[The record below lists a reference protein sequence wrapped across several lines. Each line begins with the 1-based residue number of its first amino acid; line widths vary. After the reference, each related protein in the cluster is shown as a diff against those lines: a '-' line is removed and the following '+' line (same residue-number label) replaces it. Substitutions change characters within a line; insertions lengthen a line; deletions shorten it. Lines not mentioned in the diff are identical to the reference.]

1 MKKIIA
7 MLLVLVMSVTGLVGC
22 GSSNKSGSEAGSTS
36 TSSDSDW
43 AYIQGKGKLTVGI
56 TLFAP
61 MNYYNEK
68 NELVGFD
75 TEMAQAVA
83 KKLGI
88 DVEFSEINW
97 DSKEVE
103 LNSKN
108 IDCLWNGMC
117 ITEERKQNMSVS
129 DSDWAYIQGKGKLTV
144 GITLFAPMNYYNEKN
159 ELVGFDTEMAQAVA
173 KKLGIDVEFSEI
185 NWDSKEVELN
195 SKNIDCLWNGMCIT
209 EERKQNM
216 SVSDPYL
223 YNTQAMVMK
232 KSREKE
238 IMKSVKGLT
247 VTAEQGSTGEG
258 KIDGSI
264 ADDDTVKVSAKD
276 YFKDA
281 NYVASDSM
289 AKALMEVKSGTA
301 DVALVDSVCALGM
314 VGEGTDYEDLVINMD
329 NNFGQQEYGI
339 AFRKGSDV
347 TEKVNQAIKELYED
361 GTVDTIAKK
370 YDLQDMLIK

>member
-36 TSSDSDW
+36 TS
-43 AYIQGKGKLTVGI
+43 
-56 TLFAP
+56 
-61 MNYYNEK
+61 
-68 NELVGFD
+68 
-75 TEMAQAVA
+75 
-83 KKLGI
+83 
-88 DVEFSEINW
+88 
-97 DSKEVE
+97 
-103 LNSKN
+103 
-108 IDCLWNGMC
+108 
-117 ITEERKQNMSVS
+117 S

-281 NYVASDSM
+281 RDPREDEEGLRRDGSARDGAAGGAGVYPQHGGDPP
-289 AKALMEVKSGTA
+289 GTERLE
-301 DVALVDSVCALGM
+301 DHRRVC
-314 VGEGTDYEDLVINMD
+314 
-329 NNFGQQEYGI
+329 QRP
-339 AFRKGSDV
+339 RKV
-347 TEKVNQAIKELYED
+347 
-361 GTVDTIAKK
+361 
-370 YDLQDMLIK
+370 

>member
-1 MKKIIA
+1 MKKITA
-7 MLLVLVMSVTGLVGC
+7 MFLVLVMCISCLAGC
-22 GSSNKSGSEAGSTS
+22 GSSNGSGSESASTS
-36 TSSDSDW
+36 AASAESDW
-43 AYIQGKGKLTVGI
+43 EYVSDKGELTVGI

-61 MNYYNEK
+61 MNYYNDK

-75 TEMAQAVA
+75 TEMAKAVGE
-83 KKLGI
+83 KLGLT
-88 DVEFSEINW
+88 VNFTEINW

-103 LNSKN
+103 LSSKN
-108 IDCLWNGMC
+108 IDCIWNGMC
-117 ITEERKQNMSVS
+117 ITEERKQNMS
-129 DSDWAYIQGKGKLTV
+129 I
-144 GITLFAPMNYYNEKN
+144 
-159 ELVGFDTEMAQAVA
+159 
-173 KKLGIDVEFSEI
+173 
-185 NWDSKEVELN
+185 
-195 SKNIDCLWNGMCIT
+195 
-209 EERKQNM
+209 
-216 SVSDPYL
+216 SDPYL

-232 KSREKE
+232 KDREKE

-264 ADDDTVKVSAKD
+264 ADDSTVEVSAQE
-276 YFKDA
+276 YFKDC

-339 AFRKGSDV
+339 AFRKGSDI
-347 TEKVNQAIKELYED
+347 TAKVNSAIQELYDE
-361 GTVDTIAKK
+361 GTVSEIAKK
-370 YDLQDMLIK
+370 YDLEDMLIQK